1 MRNMGNDSQTAGAA
15 SGNSNNVRMQDLD
28 AIDRRIIVELQRD
41 ARAANKVIAATVG
54 IAPSTC
60 LARIRSLRERGVVRG
75 FHADID
81 PAAIGRGLQALIS
94 VRLHSHAR
102 SQLNTFSEYL
112 AELEGVEGVFFVS
125 GDRDFLMHVAV
136 RDSEALRD
144 LVANT
149 LSVRPEVAGTS
160 TSVIFEYVASA
171 AGDRTATEGKW
182 APKNLRA

>member
-1 MRNMGNDSQTAGAA
+1 MSNMGVYSESTHTA
-15 SGNSNNVRMQDLD
+15 SGDSNFVRMPELD
-28 AIDRRIIVELQRD
+28 TIDRRIIAELQRD
-41 ARAANKVIAATVG
+41 ARAANKVIAAAVG

-60 LARIRSLRERGVVRG
+60 LARIRTLRERGVIRG

-102 SQLNTFSEYL
+102 PQLNTFSEYL
-112 AELEGVEGVFFVS
+112 GALAGVEGVFFVS
-125 GDRDFLMHVAV
+125 GDRDFLVHVAV
-136 RDSEALRD
+136 RDSEELRA
-144 LVANT
+144 LVAET

-171 AGDRTATEGKW
+171 ATRSEASF
-182 APKNLRA
+182 